1 MLTKDLSKKSG
12 NQFTLSTF
20 WHQSL
25 SDKTLNTSAKHG
37 REAWP
42 HMYHTET
49 PHWCLRM
56 QDNASLPTR
65 AWCLMALSI
74 STLLS
79 ECTAL
84 VVATQNTHT
93 GTKCLPITY
102 EVISHQRAWV
112 MWQALNQRA
121 NEKLKRNSNKNSLRA
136 TRAVDVGGWVFQVG
150 KYANLTGFRFYL
162 IQLPKEQNK
171 TWAQYIIL
179 ILDWLQLI
187 RFLTQLFMHKCI
199 RLFIWIIKF

>member
-1 MLTKDLSKKSG
+1 MPTHAGQCKSPHEG
-12 NQFTLSTF
+12 LVFDGTF
-20 WHQSL
+20 HQHIVEWVHRFSCSHSEHTHWH
-25 SDKTLNTSAKHG
+25 
-37 REAWP
+37 
-42 HMYHTET
+42 
-49 PHWCLRM
+49 
-56 QDNASLPTR
+56 
-65 AWCLMALSI
+65 
-74 STLLS
+74 
-79 ECTAL
+79 
-84 VVATQNTHT
+84 
-93 GTKCLPITY
+93 KCLPITY